1 MMNGLIKELTDDF
14 SGYLKDES
22 RTAGYAETISFPK
35 SEEDVRAILREL
47 AKTKTSVTI
56 QGART
61 GLAAG
66 AVPFGGHVMNLAKMN
81 RALGLRRE
89 NGLFYVTVQ
98 PGVILSQL
106 KKDIEERHFRTEGW
120 SAASVSALMEF
131 ARSPEYFFPTDPTES
146 SACIGGITACNA
158 SGARSYLYGS
168 ARGHIS
174 ALRLAL
180 WDGSVL
186 RLKRGEV
193 FARGRELTLEKED
206 GTALRVKLP
215 GFEMPDAK
223 NASGYYVCDDM
234 DAIDLIIGSD
244 GTLGVLTEIE
254 LELLPLPAVIWGVS
268 AFFASEAD
276 AVNFVEM
283 LRGAADDIAAIE
295 YFDGGAV
302 DILRGQ
308 KKKSPAFAQL
318 PDVPDGAGCC
328 VYAELHCGGEEEAL
342 EGLFRIGGLV
352 AAAGGDERDTWVA
365 RDSRDRESLQ
375 FFRHAVPE
383 SVNMFIDERK
393 KKDPVITK
401 LGADMSV
408 PRGRLG
414 EIVGIYRAGLA
425 EYGLDSAVWGHI
437 GDSHLHVNILPRDG
451 EDYKKGKELFLKWA
465 RAVSEMGGSVSAEH
479 GVGKIKASFLEVMY
493 GRGHII
499 EMAETK
505 RCFDPHFI
513 FGRGNLFPADILEGG
528 ARL

>member
-1 MMNGLIKELTDDF
+1 MMNGLIKELADDF

-22 RTAGYAETISFPK
+22 RTSGHAETISFPK
-35 SEEDVRAILREL
+35 GEDDVRGILREL
-47 AKTKTSVTI
+47 AKTKTWITI

-66 AVPFGGHVMNLAKMN
+66 AVPFGGHVMNLGKMN
-81 RALGLRRE
+81 GALGLRHE
-89 NGLFYVTVQ
+89 NGLFYVSVQ

-106 KKDIEERHFRTEGW
+106 KKNIEERHFRTEGW
-120 SAASVSALMEF
+120 SAASVEALTEL
-131 ARSPEYFFPTDPTES
+131 ARSPEYFFPPDPTES
-146 SACIGGITACNA
+146 SACIGGIVACNA

-168 ARGHIS
+168 ARKHIS

-180 WDGSVL
+180 WDGSML
-186 RLKRGEV
+186 SLKRGEV
-193 FARGRELTLEKED
+193 FARARELTLEKED
-206 GTALRVKLP
+206 GTAFSVKLP
-215 GFEMPDAK
+215 SFDMPDAK
-223 NASGYYVCDDM
+223 NASGYYVRDDM

-254 LELLPLPAVIWGVS
+254 LELLPLPSAIWGVS
-268 AFFASEAD
+268 AFFISEAN
-276 AVNFVEM
+276 AVRFVEM
-283 LRGAADDIAAIE
+283 TRGAVADIAAIE

-302 DILRGQ
+302 NILRSQ

-318 PDVPDGAGCC
+318 PDVPAGADCC
-328 VYAELHCGGEEEAL
+328 VYIELHCDSEGSAL
-342 EGLFRIGGLV
+342 EGLFRIGGF
-352 AAAGGDERDTWVA
+352 ASAAGGDERGTWVA

-393 KKDPVITK
+393 KKNPVITK

-414 EIVGIYRAGLA
+414 EVAGVYRAGLA

-465 RAVSEMGGSVSAEH
+465 RVISEMGGSVSAEH
-479 GVGKIKASFLEVMY
+479 GVGKIKAGFLEAMY
-493 GRGHII
+493 GRRHIV
-499 EMAETK
+499 EMAEAK

-513 FGRGNLFPADILEGG
+513 FGRGNLFPADILEEG
-528 ARL
+528 ARR